1 MKFFAYLSGIF
12 GKSVNSEAVTQDAHL
27 PLKINFKTTV
37 TFETNPIVSAITR
50 GAMLN
55 VQTDNL
61 KMLKVNA
68 ISSIKIDGME
78 DKIIHRFYFDSGS
91 QEKQLFLQVLSDRNH
106 VENIDEILF
115 CSSVT
120 EPPAGADDIAF
131 FMGDDEKGLG
141 ESSYRFS
148 RQDLTTFLPSSEVD
162 KRLAASG
169 NEDGVEYQRANADEE
184 FMPAFTG
191 IETIISD
198 PYGTTGE
205 SIRIMN
211 LMPHSRALTE
221 TLFEEFIVAFWVT
234 ESKNG
239 RDISIG
245 NQIPLAEYIF
255 AIKLE
260 QSNIKVI

>member
-1 MKFFAYLSGIF
+1 MKFFSYLSGIF
-12 GKSVNSEAVTQDAHL
+12 SKSVNSEAVTQDARL

-37 TFETNPIVSAITR
+37 TFEVNPIVSAITR

-55 VQTDNL
+55 VRTDNL
-61 KMLKVNA
+61 KVLKVQA
-68 ISSIKIDGME
+68 ISSIRIDGME
-78 DKIIHRFYFDSGS
+78 DKIIHRFYFNSGS
-91 QEKQLFLQVLSDRNH
+91 QEKRLFLQTLSNRNN

-115 CSSVT
+115 CCSVT

-141 ESSYRFS
+141 EPSYSFS
-148 RQDLTTFLPSSEVD
+148 RDDLTTFLPSSEVD
-162 KRLAASG
+162 KRLAVG
-169 NEDGVEYQRANADEE
+169 DNEEGVEYQRVDADED

-191 IETIISD
+191 IETVILD
-198 PYGTTGE
+198 PYGSTGE
-205 SIRIMN
+205 SRRIMN

-221 TLFEEFIVAFWVT
+221 NMFEEFIVAFWVT

-239 RDISIG
+239 SDISIG

-260 QSNIKVI
+260 QTNIKVI